1 VPWKETEPMKERME
15 FMLMHESKSWSM
27 SDLCEMFA
35 VSRKTGYKWL
45 QRYEQVGWDGLRELS
60 RAPLRHPNAVAEEIE
75 AAIVALKQQR
85 PKRGPKKVLELLQ
98 RQEPGQHW
106 PVRSTIAAIL
116 KRHGLVRPRGRS
128 RKSPPYEQP
137 FAGLDRPNAVWSADL
152 KGWFETGDGRRCD
165 PVTMTDNFSR
175 YLIRCQAVPTTS
187 FESLQPVFVG
197 AFHEYG
203 LPNAIRTDNGPPFA
217 TTTVGGLSRLSI
229 WWIRLGIIPERIT
242 AGKPQQN
249 GRHERMHRTLK
260 DEAISPPKA
269 NWRAQQV
276 AFDAFRQEFNHERPH
291 EALNQR
297 LPAELYV
304 PSARPYPPRLP
315 EMTYPDTMQV
325 RWVKAQGDIS
335 WKGHHVYL
343 ASTLAGELVGLQQ
356 LNDDLWDIYF
366 GPIRLAQLDTVR
378 QRLIHLPRTVGR
390 RTMTQKHKGNH

>member
-1 VPWKETEPMKERME
+1 MPWKETAPMKERME
-15 FMLMHESKSWSM
+15 FMRLHESESWSM
-27 SDLCEMFA
+27 SDLREMFE

-45 QRYEQVGWDGLRELS
+45 RRYEQVGWDGLRELS

-85 PKRGPKKVLELLQ
+85 PRRGPKKVLELLR
-98 RQEPGQHW
+98 RQEPWQHW
-106 PVRSTIAAIL
+106 PARSTIAAIL

-137 FAGLDRPNAVWSADL
+137 FSGLDRPNAVWSADL

-165 PVTMTDNFSR
+165 PVTITDNFSR

-203 LPNAIRTDNGPPFA
+203 LPNAIRTDNGSPFA
-217 TTTVGGLSRLSI
+217 TTTVGGLSQLSI
-229 WWIRLGIIPERIT
+229 WWIRLGIMPERIM

-249 GRHERMHRTLK
+249 GRHERMRRTLK

-269 NWRAQQV
+269 TWRRQQA
-276 AFDAFRQEFNHERPH
+276 AFDAFRREFNHERPH

-297 LPAELYV
+297 FPGELYV
-304 PSARPYPPRLP
+304 PSSRLYPPRLP

-325 RWVKAQGDIS
+325 RWVKSQGDIS

-343 ASTLAGELVGLQQ
+343 TSTLAGELVGLQQ
-356 LNDDLWDIYF
+356 INDDLWDIYF
-366 GPIRLAQLDTVR
+366 GPIRLAQLDTHR
-378 QRLIHLPRTVGR
+378 SRLIHLPKTTKRGKLNRTVDGL
-390 RTMTQKHKGNH
+390 

>member
-1 VPWKETEPMKERME
+1 VPWKETKPMDERME
-15 FMLMHESKSWSM
+15 FMLLHESESWSM
-27 SDLCEMFA
+27 TDLCEVFG

-45 QRYEQVGWDGLRELS
+45 RRYEQLGWDGLRELS
-60 RAPLRHPNAVAEEIE
+60 RAPSRHPNAVSEEIE

-85 PKRGPKKVLELLQ
+85 PRRGPKKVLELLQ
-98 RQEPGQHW
+98 RHEPLQHW

-152 KGWFETGDGRRCD
+152 KGWFQTGDGQRCD
-165 PVTMTDNFSR
+165 PLTITDNFSR
-175 YLIRCQAVPTTS
+175 YLIRCQAVATTS
-187 FESLQPVFVG
+187 FASLQPVFVG

-203 LPNAIRTDNGPPFA
+203 LPNAIRTDNGSPFA

-276 AFDAFRQEFNHERPH
+276 AFESFRQEFNHERPH
-291 EALNQR
+291 EALKQR
-297 LPAELYV
+297 FPAELYV

-315 EMTYPDTMQV
+315 EMTYHDTMQV

-335 WKGHHVYL
+335 WKGYHVYL
-343 ASTLAGELVGLQQ
+343 TSTLAGELVGLRQAA
-356 LNDDLWDIYF
+356 DHLWDIYF
-366 GPIRLAQLDTVR
+366 GPIRLAQLDTVQKKLR
-378 QRLIHLPRTVGR
+378 HLPRTTR
-390 RTMTQKHKGNH
+390 RGIVNRTHKGN